1 MVCIIAGPMRAAQ
14 QGFPYA
20 GHGYVLP
27 NPRAAMG
34 SAAGASYAMSNIYI
48 QNVATKELRTLVSV
62 VPSTFGGDLPPSCAY
77 VDISYTI
84 DF

>member
-1 MVCIIAGPMRAAQ
+1 
-14 QGFPYA
+14 
-20 GHGYVLP
+20 
-27 NPRAAMG
+27 MG